1 MLLEGKVVVITGV
14 GSGVGRASA
23 LLFAREGALVVGGD
37 VREDWGKETI
47 RLVNEAGGP
56 EAQFLASDVTR
67 EEQVGE
73 LVEAAVSSHSRLDVM
88 MNNVGVSTPRPGLSF
103 EEHDAADWK
112 RLIDINLLG
121 VAHGCKHAMLRFKE
135 QGDGGVIVNTGSAAG
150 MVGWGGVPYGATK
163 AAVIQMTRGLAIE
176 AAPLGIRVN
185 CFCPGAIDTNFM
197 VPPEAAF
204 QPKPPELLEALGSF
218 HPLGRPITAED
229 CANAALY
236 LASDLSANVTGIALP
251 VDGGYL
257 AR

>member
-1 MLLEGKVVVITGV
+1 MLLEGKVAVITGV
-14 GSGVGRASA
+14 GSGVGRATA
-23 LLFAREGALVVGGD
+23 RLFAREGAHVVGGD

-47 RLVNEAGGP
+47 RLVNETGGP
-56 EAQFLASDVTR
+56 EAQFVRCDVTQ
-67 EEQVGE
+67 EEQVKE
-73 LVEAAVSSHSRLDVM
+73 LVEAAARSHGRLDVM
-88 MNNVGVSTPRPGLSF
+88 MNNAGVSTPRLGAKF
-103 EEHDAADWK
+103 EDHDAADWK
-112 RLIDINLLG
+112 RLIEINLLG
-121 VAHGCKHAMLRFKE
+121 VAHGCKHALLRFKA
-135 QGDGGVIVNTGSAAG
+135 QGGGGVIVNTGSAAG

-163 AAVIQMTRGLAIE
+163 AAVIQLTRGLAIE
-176 AAPLGIRVN
+176 NAAHGIRVN

-204 QPKPPELLEALGSF
+204 QPKPPQLLQALGSQ
-218 HPLGRPITAED
+218 HPLGRPISAED

>member
-14 GSGVGRASA
+14 GSGVGRATA
-23 LLFAREGALVVGGD
+23 RLFARQGAFVVGGD
-37 VREDWGKETI
+37 VREDWGKETT

-56 EAQFLASDVTR
+56 EAHFVPCDVTQ
-67 EEQVGE
+67 EDQVRD
-73 LVEAAVSSHSRLDVM
+73 LVEAAVSIHGRLDVM
-88 MNNVGVSTPRPGLSF
+88 MNNVGVSTPRLGMSF
-103 EEHDAADWK
+103 EDHDAADWK
-112 RLIDINLLG
+112 RLIDVNLLG
-121 VAHGCKHAMLRFKE
+121 VAHGCKYAMLRFRA
-135 QGDGGVIVNTGSAAG
+135 QGGGGVIVNTGSAAG

-163 AAVIQMTRGLAIE
+163 AAVIQLTRGLAIE

-185 CFCPGAIDTNFM
+185 CLCPGAIDTNFM

-204 QPKPPELLEALGSF
+204 QPKPPQLLEGLGKQ
-218 HPLGRPITAED
+218 HPLGRPIEAED

-236 LASDLSANVTGIALP
+236 LASDLSSNVTGIALP

>member
-1 MLLEGKVVVITGV
+1 MLLDGKVVVITGV
-14 GSGVGRASA
+14 GSGVGRATA
-23 LLFAREGALVVGGD
+23 QLFAREGARVVGGD

-56 EAQFLASDVTR
+56 EADFVPCDVTEEDQVR
-67 EEQVGE
+67 E
-73 LVEAAVSSHSRLDVM
+73 LIDAAVSNRGRLDVM
-88 MNNVGVSTPRPGLSF
+88 MNNVGVSTPRLGMSY

-121 VAHGCKHAMLRFKE
+121 VAYGCKHAILRFKE

-163 AAVIQMTRGLAIE
+163 AAVIQLTRGLAIE
-176 AAPLGIRVN
+176 EASHGIRVN

-197 VPPEAAF
+197 VPPEMAF
-204 QPKPPELLEALGSF
+204 QPKPQAFLDALGSQ
-218 HPLGRPITAED
+218 HPLGRPIAAED

-236 LASDLSANVTGIALP
+236 LASDLSSNVTGVALP
-251 VDGGYL
+251 VDGGYV

>member
-1 MLLEGKVVVITGV
+1 MLLEGRVVVVTGV
-14 GSGVGRASA
+14 GSGVGRATA
-23 LLFAREGALVVGGD
+23 RLFAREGARVVGGD
-37 VREDWGKETI
+37 LREDWGKETI

-56 EAQFLASDVTR
+56 EADFVPCDVTQ
-67 EEQVGE
+67 EEQVRE
-73 LVEAAVSSHSRLDVM
+73 LVEAAVARHGRLDVM
-88 MNNVGVSTPRPGLSF
+88 MNNVGVSTPRLGMSF
-103 EEHDAADWK
+103 EDHDAADWK
-112 RLIDINLLG
+112 RLIDVNLFG
-121 VAHGCKHAMLRFKE
+121 VAYGCKYAMLRFKA

-163 AAVIQMTRGLAIE
+163 AAVIQLTRGLAIE

-204 QPKPPELLEALGSF
+204 QPKPPELLKALGSQ
-218 HPLGRPITAED
+218 HPLGRPIEAED
-229 CANAALY
+229 CAKAALY
-236 LASDLSANVTGIALP
+236 LASDLSSNVTGIALP

>member
-1 MLLEGKVVVITGV
+1 MLLDGKTVVITGV
-14 GSGVGRASA
+14 GSGVGRATA
-23 LLFAREGALVVGGD
+23 LLFAREGARVVGGD

-56 EAQFLASDVTR
+56 AADFVPCDVTQ
-67 EEQVGE
+67 EDQVRE
-73 LVEAAVSSHSRLDVM
+73 LVEAAASRHGRLDVM
-88 MNNVGVSTPRPGLSF
+88 MNNVGVSTPRLGMSF
-103 EEHDAADWK
+103 EDHDAADWR

-121 VAHGCKHAMLRFKE
+121 VAYGCKHAILRFKE
-135 QGDGGVIVNTGSAAG
+135 QSDGGVIVNTGSAAG

-163 AAVIQMTRGLAIE
+163 AAVIQLTRGLAIE
-176 AAPLGIRVN
+176 EAPHGIRVN

-197 VPPEAAF
+197 VPPEMAF
-204 QPKPPELLEALGSF
+204 QPKPPVILEALGAQ
-218 HPLGRPITAED
+218 HPLGRPIEAED

-236 LASDLSANVTGIALP
+236 LASDLSSNVTGIALP

>member
-14 GSGVGRASA
+14 GSGVGRATA
-23 LLFAREGALVVGGD
+23 RLFAREGARVVGGD
-37 VREDWGKETI
+37 VREDWGKETT
-47 RLVNEAGGP
+47 RLVNETGGP
-56 EAQFLASDVTR
+56 EAQFVRCDVTR
-67 EEQVGE
+67 EEDVRD
-73 LVEAAVSSHSRLDVM
+73 LIEAAASIHGRLDVM
-88 MNNVGVSTPRPGLSF
+88 MNNVGISTPRPGMKF

-112 RLIDINLLG
+112 RLIDVNLLG
-121 VAHGCKHAMLRFKE
+121 VAHGCKHAMLRFRA

-163 AAVIQMTRGLAIE
+163 AAVIQLTRGLAIE

-185 CFCPGAIDTNFM
+185 CFCPGAIDTNFA
-197 VPPEAAF
+197 VPPDAAF
-204 QPKPPELLEALGSF
+204 QPKPPQMLELMGGL
-218 HPLGRPITAED
+218 HPLGRPIEAED

-236 LASDLSANVTGIALP
+236 LASDLSSNVTGIALP

>member
-1 MLLEGKVVVITGV
+1 MLLDGKVVVITGV
-14 GSGVGRASA
+14 GSGVGRATA
-23 LLFAREGALVVGGD
+23 QLFAREGAIVVGGD

-47 RLVNEAGGP
+47 RLMNEAGGP
-56 EAQFLASDVTR
+56 EAGFVPCDVTR
-67 EEQVGE
+67 EDQVRE
-73 LVEAAVSSHSRLDVM
+73 LVEAAVARHGRLDVM
-88 MNNVGVSTPRPGLSF
+88 MNNVGVSTPRLGASF
-103 EEHDAADWK
+103 EDHDAADWK
-112 RLIDINLLG
+112 RLIEVNLLG
-121 VAHGCKHAMLRFKE
+121 VAHGCKAALLRFKA

-176 AAPLGIRVN
+176 VAPHGIRVN

-204 QPKPPELLEALGSF
+204 QPKPQALLDALGSQ
-218 HPLGRPITAED
+218 HPLGRPIEAED

-236 LASDLSANVTGIALP
+236 LASDLSSNVTGVALP